1 MINYKQDLIA
11 MIKNVVGNIPVMT
24 QYPDSNVIP
33 AVFIYETSNL
43 LINKFTNS
51 EHASVSFIIE
61 VYAKDI
67 STRDEIVN
75 NIDDMLLEAKFVRT
89 LLEES
94 DTTNLYAKKL
104 GYSAELKENKITKE
118 IKIYNNN

>member
-1 MINYKQDLIA
+1 
-11 MIKNVVGNIPVMT
+11 
-24 QYPDSNVIP
+24 
-33 AVFIYETSNL
+33 
-43 LINKFTNS
+43 
-51 EHASVSFIIE
+51 
-61 VYAKDI
+61 
-67 STRDEIVN
+67 
-75 NIDDMLLEAKFVRT
+75 MLLEAKFVRT